1 MSVKFQRNI
10 DFKTGI
16 KKLVIQVHYDLRI
29 KSISVDIINDMIQNL
44 CEEIITVANK
54 LAQLGKRK
62 RVGQKE
68 VKSALLLLIPDEL
81 AKHAISEANRS
92 LVSEHHSKL
101 LFTSAVVLKIMKKNI
116 TSGFEIGKKGVI
128 YLTSALEYLTAEIIE
143 VAGRVTINSNTKQI
157 KPRDIMMGIEDDEE
171 LYLLFDGTILG
182 TSSLVQTGGKKRKIK
197 NTDAIRDIT
206 TNALRRLMFKA
217 GVKYASS
224 VIYEDSRSILRDII
238 DKIVQ
243 KSNEI
248 KKYKGHQTFM
258 FEDGKEALRIL
269 KINIYNTNGYPGRKG
284 PCLGSEKVKN
294 IESEK
299 MGKRK
304 RIPSTNL
311 TKKIKQYQISQCTL
325 IPHAPIERLIKEL
338 SPGNYN
344 GSDKFEPDFIWLIH
358 AVCEEYMVSLFRDA
372 YFVALHSNRKTLNN
386 KDISF
391 VMSLKFRTVF
401 PKINQNYIFNI

>member
-1 MSVKFQRNI
+1 MIVKFQRNI

-16 KKLVIQVHYDLRI
+16 KKLVYQVHYDLRI
-29 KSISVDIINDMIQNL
+29 KSISVDIINDMIKHL
-44 CEEIITVANK
+44 CEEIIAVANK

-68 VKSALLLLIPDEL
+68 VKSALVLLIPGEL
-81 AKHAISEANRS
+81 VKHAISEATRS
-92 LVSEHHSKL
+92 LVSEPHSKL

-116 TSGFEIGKKGVI
+116 SSGFEIGKNGVI
-128 YLTSALEYLTAEIIE
+128 YLTSALEYLTAEIID
-143 VAGRVTINSNTKQI
+143 VAGRVTIKSNTKQI

-171 LYLLFDGTILG
+171 LYLLFGGTILG

-224 VIYEDSRSILRDII
+224 VIYEDSRSILREII
-238 DKIVQ
+238 YKIVE

-248 KKYKGHQTFM
+248 KTYKGHQTFM

-269 KINIYNTNGYPGRKG
+269 KINVYITRGYPGKKR

-299 MGKRK
+299 IGKRK
-304 RIPSTNL
+304 RNPSANL

-325 IPHAPIERLIKEL
+325 IPHAPIERLVKEL
-338 SPGNYN
+338 SPGNYR
-344 GSDKFEPDFIWLIH
+344 GLDKFESDFIWLVH

-372 YFVALHSNRKTLNN
+372 YSVALYSNRQTLNY
-386 KDISF
+386 KDIYF
-391 VMSLKFRTVF
+391 VMSLKFKSDF
-401 PKINQNYIFNI
+401 PKIK